1 MNRWMAATLAG
12 LVLSPATATEP
23 ELQVTRAGTRTE
35 RAASPQHFSGQA
47 TVDMLHVAAAP
58 ARASVGSVR
67 FAPGVRTAWHTH
79 PLGQTLIVTA
89 GVGRVQRWDGPVVEM
104 RVGDVVHI
112 PPQVKHWHGA
122 APGSAMTH
130 LAISEALDGQSVTW
144 MEPVAETPASSAPA
158 AATAAALQPSRA
170 QQLMGDVAPKLA
182 QLTDEVLYAD
192 VWARPGLSPRD
203 RSLITVSALI
213 AMNRPDQLRSHLT
226 LGRTNGLTQDEI
238 AETLTH
244 LAFYTGWPNAVTA
257 TGVARDVYIGKP

>member
-1 MNRWMAATLAG
+1 MNRWIAAALACV
-12 LVLSPATATEP
+12 VLSPATAAEP
-23 ELQVTRAGTRTE
+23 DLMVTRAGTRTE
-35 RAASPQHFSGQA
+35 RAAAPQHFSGRA

-58 ARASVGSVR
+58 ARASVGSVS
-67 FAPGVRTAWHTH
+67 FAPGARTSWHTH

-89 GVGRVQRWDGPVVEM
+89 GIGQAQRWGGPVVEM

-144 MEPVAETPASSAPA
+144 MEPVTKAPASQAPVA
-158 AATAAALQPSRA
+158 AAAPQPSRA
-170 QQLMGDVAPKLA
+170 QQLMGAMAPKLA

-203 RSLITVSALI
+203 RSLITISALI

-226 LGRTNGLTQDEI
+226 LGRANGLTQDEI

-244 LAFYTGWPNAVTA
+244 LAFYAGWPNAVTA
-257 TGVARDVYIGKP
+257 TGVAREVYIGKP

>member
-1 MNRWMAATLAG
+1 MKQWIATALIC
-12 LVLSPATATEP
+12 VTLSPATAAEP
-23 ELQVTRAGTRTE
+23 DLQVTRAGTRTT
-35 RAASPQHFSGQA
+35 RPASPAHFSGQA

-58 ARASVGSVR
+58 ARTSIGTVT
-67 FAPGVRTAWHTH
+67 FAPGARTAWHTH

-89 GVGRVQRWDGPVVEM
+89 GIGRVQRWGCDVVEM

-122 APGSAMTH
+122 ATGSAMTH

-144 MEPVAETPASSAPA
+144 MEAVAEAPTSPAPA
-158 AATAAALQPSRA
+158 AVAAPQPSRA
-170 QQLMGDVAPKLA
+170 QQLMGDMAPKLA

-226 LGRTNGLTQDEI
+226 LGRANGLTKDEI

-244 LAFYTGWPNAVTA
+244 LAFYAGWPNAVTA
-257 TGVARDVYIGKP
+257 TAVAREVFVVKP